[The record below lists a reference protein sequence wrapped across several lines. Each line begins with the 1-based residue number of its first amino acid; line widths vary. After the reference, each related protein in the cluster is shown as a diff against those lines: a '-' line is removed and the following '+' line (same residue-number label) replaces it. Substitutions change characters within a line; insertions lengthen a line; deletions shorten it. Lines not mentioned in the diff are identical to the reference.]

1 LGVKASPG
9 GIPNPPLQVTPGSG
23 EEELSV
29 NASIKANIRGSSAF
43 SISNRLPHEVR
54 TIGAG

>member
-1 LGVKASPG
+1 MLPLSPCSTPEFVFGVKASLG

-29 NASIKANIRGSSAF
+29 NASIKANIRESSAF
-43 SISNRLPHEVR
+43 
-54 TIGAG
+54 

>member
-1 LGVKASPG
+1 M
-9 GIPNPPLQVTPGSG
+9 PNPPLQVTPGSG

-29 NASIKANIRGSSAF
+29 NASIKATIRGSSAS
-43 SISNRLPHEVR
+43 SISSLLPHEVR